1 MAKQLH
7 ISDLLDIYGSLLT
20 EKQQRL
26 LEYNYND
33 DLSLAEIAE
42 NEGITRQAVRD
53 TLKRAAAQL
62 EQTEKLLGIYKQN
75 AAISEKVDEIIRL
88 CDEMQGENA
97 NRIKS
102 VALSLKEGEIIGI

>member
-26 LEYNYND
+26 LEYYYND

-88 CDEMQGENA
+88 CDEMQGENS

>member
-26 LEYNYND
+26 LEYYYND

-75 AAISEKVDEIIRL
+75 AAN
-88 CDEMQGENA
+88 QGANAEGAADGNVYDADYNVEEN
-97 NRIKS
+97 NDNQ
-102 VALSLKEGEIIGI
+102 

>member
-26 LEYNYND
+26 LEYYYND

-62 EQTEKLLGIYKQN
+62 EHTEKLLGIYKQN

>member
-26 LEYNYND
+26 LEYYYND

-42 NEGITRQAVRD
+42 NEGITRQAVRA

-62 EQTEKLLGIYKQN
+62 EQTEKLLGIYKQT

>member
-26 LEYNYND
+26 LEYYYND

-88 CDEMQGENA
+88 CDAMQGENA

>member
-33 DLSLAEIAE
+33 DLSLAVIAE